1 MEGGPPRFPRDSSCP
16 AVLRYQCHS
25 AGWCFVY
32 RTLTLSRG
40 AFQPTS
46 TTLPATA
53 GYAPHWPYNPREHA
67 PWFRLV
73 PVRSPLLRES
83 RLISFPRVTE
93 MFQFTRL
100 ASIGLCIQPRMTGP
114 RPAGFPHSGTTGSQP
129 ACGSPMLFAAYR
141 ALRRLSV
148 PRHPPCALIR
158 LTGLCVDAPQR

>member
-1 MEGGPPRFPRDSSCP
+1 VVPPD
-16 AVLRYQCHS
+16 
-25 AGWCFVY
+25 
-32 RTLTLSRG
+32 SRG
-40 AFQPTS
+40 IPRVPRYSGTRA
-46 TTLPATA
+46 TTLGGVSSTGLSPCLVGRSNPLRLHSQPSRVTPALA
-53 GYAPHWPYNPREHA
+53 LQPQGACSLVWAN
-67 PWFRLV
+67 V

-100 ASIGLCIQPRMTGP
+100 ASPGLCIQLGDDRYE
-114 RPAGFPHSGTTGSQP
+114 PAGFPHSGTTGSQP

-158 LTGLCVDAPQR
+158 LTGLCFDAPRR